1 MGLGFRLVPLDQ
13 GPIGM
18 NPGMFCVLGLQ
29 GGPRVPHLN
38 AATEQLLWETTR
50 EHSLAKRKVSSVM
63 TWWHIS

>member
-1 MGLGFRLVPLDQ
+1 
-13 GPIGM
+13 M

-38 AATEQLLWETTR
+38 AMTEPLLWETTH